1 MSSLGRRLLALKW
14 RVDFGDFVHCFGGV
28 ATSWVVSKKG
38 TVGRGW
44 FVVLEELD
52 TVELQQ
58 NDKEKLVI
66 LFVVASLVDS
76 VVSLVCFDSK
86 KATSV
91 ICMGFLLDDN
101 SRFSNMLGAA
111 KKFAS
116 LLISIWNLAHI
127 ELPHQCG

>member
-1 MSSLGRRLLALKW
+1 M
-14 RVDFGDFVHCFGGV
+14 
-28 ATSWVVSKKG
+28 
-38 TVGRGW
+38 
-44 FVVLEELD
+44 LEELD
-52 TVELQQ
+52 TVGLQQ